1 MTYTNIVMHYP
12 NIIILRYQMYN
23 TEDEVKI
30 ILEKQY
36 CTCCIQISY
45 YTKKYYSIL
54 IKLLL
59 KIYFD
64 IFSG

>member
-30 ILEKQY
+30 ILENNTVLAVSKFHM
-36 CTCCIQISY
+36 IRRNI
-45 YTKKYYSIL
+45 IL
-54 IKLLL
+54 
-59 KIYFD
+59 Y
-64 IFSG
+64 